1 MMYFLIEI
9 DNYNYVIVM
18 NIILILFSMLWLLM
32 YLSREIFRGLCDM
45 GNKRKI
51 NEMNFYRYIYIFLNI
66 LVI

>member
-18 NIILILFSMLWLLM
+18 NIMLILFSMLWLFM
-32 YLSREIFRGLCDM
+32 YLSREMIRGLCDM
-45 GNKRKI
+45 GNKEK

>member
-18 NIILILFSMLWLLM
+18 NKMLILFSMLWLFM
-32 YLSREIFRGLCDM
+32 YLSREIFRGLGDM
-45 GNKRKI
+45 GNKRK
-51 NEMNFYRYIYIFLNI
+51 NEMNFYRYIYILLNI

>member
-1 MMYFLIEI
+1 MRYFLIEI

-32 YLSREIFRGLCDM
+32 YLSREIFRGLGDM
-45 GNKRKI
+45 GNKRK
-51 NEMNFYRYIYIFLNI
+51 NEMNFDRYIYIFVNI

>member
-18 NIILILFSMLWLLM
+18 NIMLILFSILWLFM
-32 YLSREIFRGLCDM
+32 YLSREMIRRLCDM